1 MIVKPHRNVG
11 FFCFIWGRGL
21 ISSYFFLIFTSCRSG
36 GIGRHEGLKI
46 PWTVMS
52 VTVRARPSVLKRGSE
67 AVIDDGVK
75 MTKKGLE

>member
-1 MIVKPHRNVG
+1 MWG
-11 FFCFIWGRGL
+11 FFVLYGVGGL
-21 ISSYFFLIFTSCRSG
+21 ILLIFVLIFTSCRSG

>member
-1 MIVKPHRNVG
+1 
-11 FFCFIWGRGL
+11 
-21 ISSYFFLIFTSCRSG
+21 
-36 GIGRHEGLKI
+36 
-46 PWTVMS
+46 MS

>member
-1 MIVKPHRNVG
+1 MPFN
-11 FFCFIWGRGL
+11 FFKL
-21 ISSYFFLIFTSCRSG
+21 SRSG

-52 VTVRARPSVLKRGSE
+52 VTVRVRPSVLKRGGE